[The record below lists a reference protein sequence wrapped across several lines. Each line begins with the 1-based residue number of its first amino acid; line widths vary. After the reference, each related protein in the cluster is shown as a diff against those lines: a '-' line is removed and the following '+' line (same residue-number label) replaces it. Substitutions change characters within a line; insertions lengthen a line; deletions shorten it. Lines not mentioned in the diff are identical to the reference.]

1 MSIESTVFVIDD
13 DESVRK
19 GLSNLLRSA
28 GYGTATF
35 ASSREFLDGVSDKA
49 GCIILDMRLPD
60 ASGLELQEALAARDY
75 HPPIIFLTGYGDVPS
90 TAQALKKGA
99 VDFLEKP
106 VDERALLAA
115 VDSALKKDQEN
126 RSRMD
131 RISGIKARLDSLTAR
146 EFEVLRHVIAGTLN
160 KQIAGALAISEK
172 TVKVHRAHVMEK
184 MAARSIAELVRLTEQ
199 SGVRPID
206 SSTTKVQ

>member
-1 MSIESTVFVIDD
+1 MPD
-13 DESVRK
+13 
-19 GLSNLLRSA
+19 SN
-28 GYGTATF
+28 
-35 ASSREFLDGVSDKA
+35 
-49 GCIILDMRLPD
+49 
-60 ASGLELQEALAARDY
+60 GLEFQETLAAQDY
-75 HPPIIFLTGYGDVPS
+75 RLPIIFLTGYGDVPS

-146 EFEVLRHVIAGTLN
+146 ELEVLRHVIAGTLN